1 MQLIAGRTA
10 QECNQR
16 TSLQGALWK
25 DGYRASAV
33 EADEHLCTQRGRE
46 FKPFKSFTI
55 LRI

>member
-10 QECNQR
+10 QECNHR